1 MKEQRHESQYHYPD
15 MKDIKNII
23 ILEDDK
29 LFRELIIS
37 EFDRG
42 GGGLN
47 CIASYS
53 KIRDLMF
60 ELERLE
66 PDFFWL
72 DISLPD
78 GKSTNFIAQIKT
90 MHPNALV
97 MLCTMHDDDENIFE
111 ALREGADGYIL
122 KNASLDKMMKA
133 VTDLFNGGSAMSPFI
148 ARKVLHSFRPSPVD
162 RISDVKALSIRE
174 KDILSH
180 LAQGYLYKEVADQ
193 CEISI
198 ETVKKHVQN
207 IYKKLHVQNRTEAI
221 IKFLKEK

>member
-1 MKEQRHESQYHYPD
+1 M
-15 MKDIKNII
+15 KNIV

-29 LFRELIIS
+29 SFRELIMS
-37 EFDRG
+37 EFDK
-42 GGGLN
+42 
-47 CIASYS
+47 CKDMHCVASYD
-53 KIRDLMF
+53 KIKDLIND
-60 ELERLE
+60 LGNLE

-78 GKSTNFIAQIKT
+78 GKSTDFIAEIKQ

-111 ALREGADGYIL
+111 ALKEGADGYIL
-122 KNASLDKMMKA
+122 KNTALEKMTDS
-133 VTDLFNGGSAMSPFI
+133 VRDLFKGGSPMSPFI
-148 ARKVLHSFRPSPVD
+148 ARKVLHSFRPAENNT
-162 RISDVKALSIRE
+162 SDLKSLTARE
-174 KDILSH
+174 KEILSL
-180 LAQGYLYKEVADQ
+180 LAQGYLYKEVADN
-193 CEISI
+193 CTISL